1 MCNFVANKE
10 GACPY
15 VLVMN
20 QTHYTINV
28 GGQLMDLSRPVVMGI
43 LNLTPDSFYADSRMQ
58 TEDEVEARV
67 RQILAEGAAII
78 DVGACSTRP
87 GASFVSEAE
96 EIRRLEWGL
105 QVLRRVA
112 PDAVVSVDT
121 FRASVARRCVEAYG
135 VQIVNDISGGDQDK
149 AMFPTVADLGV
160 PYVLTHNAQNEGDL
174 LAGMLLYLG
183 ARVER
188 LHALGVKDIL
198 LDPGFGFGKTLEEN
212 YLLMRRFADLS
223 VLELP
228 LLVGVSRKSMIYRL
242 LDITPQEALNGTTVL
257 HTLALMQGAAVLRV
271 HDVRQAVE
279 TIKITQRVCS
289 NLE

>member
-10 GACPY
+10 GSCPY

-28 GGQLMDLSRPVVMGI
+28 GGQLMDLSCPVVMGI

-149 AMFPTVADLGV
+149 AMFPTVADLDV

-174 LAGMLLYLG
+174 LAGMLQYLG

-212 YLLMRRFADLS
+212 YLLMRRLADLS

-242 LDITPQEALNGTTVL
+242 LDITPQESLNGTTVL

>member
-160 PYVLTHNAQNEGDL
+160 PYVLTHNAQNVGDL
-174 LAGMLLYLG
+174 LAGMLQYLG

-242 LDITPQEALNGTTVL
+242 LDITPQESLNGTTVL

>member
-1 MCNFVANKE
+1 
-10 GACPY
+10 
-15 VLVMN
+15 
-20 QTHYTINV
+20 
-28 GGQLMDLSRPVVMGI
+28 MDLSRPVVMGI

-105 QVLRRVA
+105 QVLRRVT

-160 PYVLTHNAQNEGDL
+160 PEVLTCSAQDDGDL
-174 LAGMLLYLG
+174 LAGLL
-183 ARVER
+183 
-188 LHALGVKDIL
+188 
-198 LDPGFGFGKTLEEN
+198 
-212 YLLMRRFADLS
+212 
-223 VLELP
+223 
-228 LLVGVSRKSMIYRL
+228 
-242 LDITPQEALNGTTVL
+242 Q
-257 HTLALMQGAAVLRV
+257 
-271 HDVRQAVE
+271 
-279 TIKITQRVCS
+279 
-289 NLE
+289 

>member
-149 AMFPTVADLGV
+149 AMFPVVADLGV
-160 PYVLTHNAQNEGDL
+160 PYVLTHSAQNEGDL
-174 LAGMLLYLG
+174 LAGMLQYLG

-212 YLLMRRFADLS
+212 YLLMRRLADLS

-242 LDITPQEALNGTTVL
+242 LDITPQESLNGTTVL

>member
-1 MCNFVANKE
+1 
-10 GACPY
+10 
-15 VLVMN
+15 
-20 QTHYTINV
+20 
-28 GGQLMDLSRPVVMGI
+28 MDLSRPVVMGI

-135 VQIVNDISGGDQDK
+135 VQRLLVKLTPKGIDLTEGNI
-149 AMFPTVADLGV
+149 PAD
-160 PYVLTHNAQNEGDL
+160 P
-174 LAGMLLYLG
+174 
-183 ARVER
+183 
-188 LHALGVKDIL
+188 GVKI
-198 LDPGFGFGKTLEEN
+198 
-212 YLLMRRFADLS
+212 
-223 VLELP
+223 
-228 LLVGVSRKSMIYRL
+228 
-242 LDITPQEALNGTTVL
+242 
-257 HTLALMQGAAVLRV
+257 
-271 HDVRQAVE
+271 HD
-279 TIKITQRVCS
+279 
-289 NLE
+289 

>member
-1 MCNFVANKE
+1 
-10 GACPY
+10 
-15 VLVMN
+15 
-20 QTHYTINV
+20 
-28 GGQLMDLSRPVVMGI
+28 MDLSRPVVMGI

-121 FRASVARRCVEAYG
+121 FRAGVARRCVESYG

-174 LAGMLLYLG
+174 LAGMLQYLG

-212 YLLMRRFADLS
+212 YLLMRRLADLS

-242 LDITPQEALNGTTVL
+242 LGVTPQESLNGTTVL